1 MFHIPFF
8 KINYIYVNFYIN
20 TTHFKIFNLL
30 QIIYIYYLQCKP
42 IKNFM
47 FKLIFLNLFYYVLGL
62 FYIKYLIDFF
72 ILT

>member
-1 MFHIPFF
+1 
-8 KINYIYVNFYIN
+8 
-20 TTHFKIFNLL
+20 
-30 QIIYIYYLQCKP
+30 
-42 IKNFM
+42 M